1 MITGIL
7 LFGSFALFLVLGVPI
22 AMALGV
28 ATLLTLKVIYPEL
41 SLGIVT
47 QRMFAAMDSVSI
59 MAIPFFVLAG
69 NLMTNIA
76 PPRRF
81 FQSDRRQRAG
91 RNGRGACY
99 SVRLLRGAFRLRAG
113 DSGRDWRDALS

>member
-69 NLMTNIA
+69 NLMTKGGIS
-76 PPRRF
+76 RRLVDF
-81 FQSDRRQRAG
+81 SNQIVG
-91 RNGRGACY
+91 NVRGGMA
-99 SVRLLRGAFRLRAG
+99 A
-113 DSGRDWRDALS
+113 ALVIE